1 MNTPGWKRAV
11 KTAESVIGDVK
22 KLRGVIERAVS
33 KMETHS
39 DALKGILDDLQLIFR
54 LARAWLKGDYK
65 DVSKKSLVV
74 LVGALVYFLMPLD
87 TIPDFIPGLGFM
99 DDVTVVGLALAAV
112 KSEVEK
118 FKDWEIRE
126 RA

>member
-1 MNTPGWKRAV
+1 MKTPGWQRAV
-11 KTAESVIGDVK
+11 RTAESVIGDVK
-22 KLRGVIERAVS
+22 KLRGVIEQAVS
-33 KMETHS
+33 KMEAHS

-54 LARAWLKGDYK
+54 LARAWLKGDYT
-65 DVSKKSLVV
+65 DVSKKSLAV

-99 DDVTVVGLALAAV
+99 DDVTVVGLALTAV

-118 FKDWEIRE
+118 FRGWESRGQ
-126 RA
+126 A